1 MNPREKLNS
10 LPIYK
15 LFLKYDG
22 REYVILRRKAPEYM
36 PGDIICELERATEKL
51 DWVKKLILECN
62 NFTDV
67 ASISNLS
74 QALSEIDGK
83 IDSYF
88 GIASGAVLMNLLS
101 SRTQI
106 LLDCLE
112 LSDRYDAKRYFK
124 IKASTIK
131 IILAGSGFETLG
143 AENVGHAL
151 LSGLALSTNM
161 VAQFN
166 ELGRLVMEELAE
178 VDAEKRNASKIKHVL
193 YDNSD
198 LIAAQQIDYRIM
210 NIDEK
215 LSSVYGIN
223 DIMSVLMF
231 ELANCI
237 NNDVVMKKCNNCG
250 HYFALYGRPDVIYC
264 SFAAPNGA
272 GKTCKDVGAQ
282 VKRANKEKNDVVTSE
297 YRRVYLR
304 KKMQVRRHPDD
315 ERYLEMLSEFLTEC
329 KKWQEAIKNN
339 TKSEEEYLSWLQSV

>member
-1 MNPREKLNS
+1 MNPREKRNS
-10 LPIYK
+10 LPVYK

-22 REYVILRRKAPEYM
+22 REYIILRGKAPVYM

-51 DWVKKLILECN
+51 DWVKELILGCN
-62 NFTDV
+62 NYTDV
-67 ASISNLS
+67 ASISNLA
-74 QALSEIDGK
+74 QALSEIDKK
-83 IDSYF
+83 IDYYF
-88 GIASGAVLMNLLS
+88 GTASGAVLMNVLS

-112 LSDRYDAKRYFK
+112 LSGRYDAKRDFK
-124 IKASTIK
+124 IKASTVK
-131 IILAGSGFETLG
+131 RLLVESRFEALG

-161 VAQFN
+161 IAQFY
-166 ELGRLVMEELAE
+166 ELGRLVMNELAD
-178 VDAEKRNASKIKHVL
+178 VDAEKRDTSKIKHVL
-193 YDNSD
+193 YDNGD

-215 LSSVYGIN
+215 ISSVYGIN

-250 HYFALYGRPDVIYC
+250 HYFTLYGRPDVIYC
-264 SFAAPNGA
+264 SFAAPNGN
-272 GKTCKDVGAQ
+272 KKICKDVGAQ
-282 VKRANKEKNDVVTSE
+282 VKRANKEKNDAVTSE
-297 YRRVYLR
+297 YRRVYFR

-315 ERYLEMLSEFLTEC
+315 EKYQEMLSEFLTEC
-329 KKWQEAIKNN
+329 KKWKEAIKNN
-339 TKSEEEYLSWLQSV
+339 MKSDEEYLSWLQSV